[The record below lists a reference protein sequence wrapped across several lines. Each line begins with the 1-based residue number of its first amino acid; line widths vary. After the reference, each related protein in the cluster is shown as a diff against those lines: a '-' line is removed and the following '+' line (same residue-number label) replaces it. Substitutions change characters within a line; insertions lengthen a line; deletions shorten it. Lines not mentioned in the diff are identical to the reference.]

1 MLRLRFAAAL
11 LLLVPAAAAACG
23 GDDDAP
29 AGDAGAAPTVS
40 EADARRTEVAQ
51 GLEQPVPPD
60 RPLPTPT
67 PLPDG
72 LPVIQVVTPGGTAY
86 TPTRDEFKALPATT
100 LKIGGKEYTGVTLA
114 SLAAKAGAPAGAV
127 ATIQGTRIDNLRLGA
142 LRYPLADIGATTLLV
157 INQSGYLDLVSS
169 SIPQEQWLHTL
180 SGIAF
185 Q

>member
-72 LPVIQVVTPGGTAY
+72 LPVLQVVAPGGTAY
-86 TPTRDEFKALPATT
+86 TPTRDEFTALPATT

-114 SLAAKAGAPAGAV
+114 AVAAKAGAPAGST
-127 ATIQGTRIDNLRLGA
+127 ATIQGTRMDNLRYGA
-142 LRYPLADIGATTLLV
+142 IRYPLAEVGETTLLV
-157 INQSGYLDLVSS
+157 LNEAGYLDLVSS

-180 SGIAF
+180 TGIAF

>member
-1 MLRLRFAAAL
+1 MLRLRLAAAL
-11 LLLVPAAAAACG
+11 LLLVAAAAAACG
-23 GDDDAP
+23 DDDDAP

-67 PLPDG
+67 PLPDD

-86 TPTRDEFKALPATT
+86 TPNRDEFKALPTTT
-100 LKIGGKEYTGVTLA
+100 LEIGGKEYTGVTLA
-114 SLAAKAGAPAGAV
+114 AVAAKAGAPADST

-142 LRYPLADIGATTLLV
+142 IRYPLAEVGETTLLV
-157 INQSGYLDLVSS
+157 FNQAGYLDLVSS
-169 SIPQEQWLHTL
+169 SIPQEQWLQTVT
-180 SGIAF
+180 GIAF